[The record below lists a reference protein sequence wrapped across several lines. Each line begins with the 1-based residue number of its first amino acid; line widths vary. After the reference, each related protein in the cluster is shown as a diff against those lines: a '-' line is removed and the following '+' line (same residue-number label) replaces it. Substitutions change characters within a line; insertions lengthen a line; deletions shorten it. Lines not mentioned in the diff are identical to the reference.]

1 MSKIAVLAKL
11 TAAPGKRDELL
22 EKFQS
27 MLDAVQSETGC
38 ELYLAHTKDDEPDSI
53 YMYELYSDQASADA
67 HMGSDAMKNFIVEAG
82 SLFGG
87 PPQLDFV
94 KLHGGKGA

>member
-11 TAAPGKRDELL
+11 TAVSGKRDELL
-22 EKFQS
+22 QKFQS
-27 MLDAVQSETGC
+27 MLDAVQSEEGC
-38 ELYLAHTKDDEPDSI
+38 ELYLAHTKDDEPDVI
-53 YMYELYSDQASADA
+53 YMYELYSDKSAADA
-67 HMGSDAMKNFIVEAG
+67 HMGSDAMKAFITEAG

-94 KLHGGKGA
+94 TLHGGKGA